1 MALSQLNLEPDALS
15 KPVHLPP
22 APTMFIVHYSYAVTN
37 NLELTKF
44 EMGGKR
50 P

>member
-15 KPVHLPP
+15 KPLHHPP
-22 APTMFIVHYSYAVTN
+22 PRNVYSALQLCSKKQ
-37 NLELTKF
+37 LELTKL